1 MLCEMEVPVFE
12 PCYDAFDGNFS
23 GPGPVQTGD
32 TSGFPGSFI
41 PKIWAME
48 SLRILKEKMGVTNL
62 VHRDFQNEVAS
73 FGDLVH
79 TRRPG
84 EVKTKRRTDS
94 TPAANLL
101 QNVQATDVQV
111 PLNQW
116 FNESIT
122 IPEGAMSKSFVELS
136 QVYLEPLI
144 LSIARGVD
152 RAVLGRLG
160 SAFLGAYNMRAGRLN
175 ALNGTNV
182 YDACVRADEVLN
194 INKADTDGRSL
205 LCAPSAK
212 ATMLGCDK
220 FVEAQKRGDG
230 GKTLQSAVL
239 GSILGFDTYMFQNVP
254 SVLGGTDI
262 ELGTVTAAH
271 AAASKDAQALSLTD
285 CVAGE
290 FVVVS
295 GNDQPT
301 WAAAV
306 DGSSKAVTLN
316 EPNAYATTAGTAVAR
331 YKACAVAAPVA
342 AGYTGNTSY
351 AAGWA
356 EDVVLGSYGAGA
368 APQIGQLVAFGS
380 GAGRALYVIIETTTV
395 GNATAVLLDRP
406 LDYAVAVADPAYPGP
421 MGSFNIAMHKNALAL
436 VTRPLATTHAAGIE
450 FGVQEDYGMGIR
462 IAMQHK
468 INEGLVIA
476 VDMLAGVAVLDTR
489 LAVPL
494 LG

>member
-1 MLCEMEVPVFE
+1 
-12 PCYDAFDGNFS
+12 
-23 GPGPVQTGD
+23 
-32 TSGFPGSFI
+32 
-41 PKIWAME
+41 ME
-48 SLRILKEKMGVTNL
+48 SLRILKENMGVTNL

-73 FGDLVH
+73 YGDLVH

-84 EVKTKRRTDS
+84 EFKVTRRTDS
-94 TPAANLL
+94 TPSGNLP
-101 QNVQATDVQV
+101 QTAQATDVQV

-116 FNESIT
+116 YNKTFT
-122 IPEGAMSKSFVELS
+122 IPEGAMSKSFLELV
-136 QVYLEPLI
+136 QVYLEPAI

-160 SAFLGAYNMRAGRLN
+160 SAYLGAYNMRAGRLG
-175 ALNGTNV
+175 ALTTDNV
-182 YDACVRADEVLN
+182 YDACVAADKILN
-194 INKADTDGRSL
+194 INKAYAEGRSL

-239 GSILGFDTYMFQNVP
+239 GTILGFDTYMFQNVP
-254 SVLGGTDI
+254 SVLGSADI
-262 ELGTVTAAH
+262 EQGTVTAAH
-271 AAASKDAQALSLTD
+271 AAGSKDSQAVSLTD

-290 FVVVS
+290 FCVVT

-301 WAAAV
+301 WVAAV
-306 DGSSKAVTLN
+306 DGTSKAVTLN
-316 EPNAYATTAGTAVAR
+316 EQNAYATLAGATVTR

-342 AGYTGNTSY
+342 AGYTGMASY
-351 AAGWA
+351 PAGWA
-356 EDVVLGSYGAGA
+356 EEVVVGTYEA
-368 APQIGQLVAFGS
+368 ALQVGQLVAFGT
-380 GAGRALYVIIETTTV
+380 GAGRTLYVIIEATVV
-395 GNATAVLLDRP
+395 GNSCAILLDRP
-406 LDYAVAVADPAYPGP
+406 LDAQVNVADAAYPGP
-421 MGSFNIAMHKNALAL
+421 MGSFNVAMHKNALAL

-468 INEGLVIA
+468 INEGLVVA
-476 VDMLAGVAVLDTR
+476 VDMLAGLAVLDTR

-494 LG
+494 LS